1 MIVVDENDP
10 VGGAYIQNTCA
21 CVCMRVRF
29 NLLVAREIRTNE
41 HFACKC
47 HIQRLIL
54 EWIIVFHF
62 SLLLLFDFF
71 IK

>member
-54 EWIIVFHF
+54 E
-62 SLLLLFDFF
+62 
-71 IK
+71 